1 MRVNVVLFRMYCLT
15 LSSYCLTASLHSQ
28 HCAHLPGYDGAVASC
43 SEFICMHSVSSVV
56 LLLAFACGID
66 GSYLVESYHSNAH
79 VCTALFDYVA
89 CEQHLVAVHFDAL
102 GWGDKHHL
110 SSRERFHEHLAA
122 VAHRLGKSQ
131 NGVHIALGG
140 ERLTVG
146 KHLPGRLVV
155 CLRTLVNHASL
166 VPAAMIIRCG
176 AGCCPLAC
184 ACFRRTI

>member
-28 HCAHLPGYDGAVASC
+28 HCAHLPGYDGAVAPC
-43 SEFICMHSVSSVV
+43 SEPVCMHSVSSVV
-56 LLLAFACGID
+56 FLLAFASGID

-79 VCTALFDYVA
+79 VFAALLDYVA

-102 GWGDKHHL
+102 GWGDKHQL
-110 SSRERFHEHLAA
+110 GTGKSLHEHLAA

-140 ERLTVG
+140 ERLTV
-146 KHLPGRLVV
+146 LSYACGR
-155 CLRTLVNHASL
+155 CLLNQASL

-176 AGCCPLAC
+176 AGC
-184 ACFRRTI
+184 